1 VKSLSRTLHCRNIA
15 SWNNMQLTMPRSP
28 SKNGYRMSQLW
39 CHGTVKLLPAFALES
54 EAKKTNVTV

>member
-1 VKSLSRTLHCRNIA
+1 
-15 SWNNMQLTMPRSP
+15 MQLTMPRSP